1 MRRKLQYIILS
12 VLLVVSMNGCAF
24 TKASPRYGLITDSS
38 GVGKTGPNADIMN
51 TLLQI
56 AKQNESEA
64 RAYEAA
70 TDRASDLNAQF
81 DQAARDG
88 VGLAFACGD
97 RAGEA
102 LIRSQNEH
110 RKIKYALIG
119 DYTGS
124 EELKLENNAMRC
136 VFRYEDMGFI
146 AGYVAVMSGYRSL
159 AFVAGAYDDMSKRI
173 VSGYVQGAEYAA
185 EKLHLEEGA
194 VSVTGTYAGTAEL
207 SPLRMAD
214 ALAFYNSGAEIVMGV
229 GKNMSAAVSKA
240 AEYAERMFI
249 ATDIDLS
256 ATDTNC
262 IFSACP
268 MFSGAV
274 NTVVKYY
281 ETKDAFPEGKTIECG
296 ITEDAVGLAADNT
309 KLRTFTDENYRT
321 LKSDINEGKAV
332 ISSEETTRGNA
343 YVSFRIVNAPSS
355 EENKGSAS

>member
-1 MRRKLQYIILS
+1 MRQKVQYIILS
-12 VLLVVSMNGCAF
+12 VLLILSMTACGFKSA
-24 TKASPRYGLITDSS
+24 APRYGLVTDSS
-38 GVGKTGPNADIMN
+38 GVGKTGANADIMN

-56 AKQNESEA
+56 GKQKENEA

-70 TDRASDLNAQF
+70 TDKASDLDAQF
-81 DQAARDG
+81 DQAAGDG
-88 VGLAFACGD
+88 VGLVFAYGD

-102 LIRSQNEH
+102 LLRAQSAH
-110 RKIKYALIG
+110 RKVRYALIG

-124 EELKLENNAMRC
+124 EKLQLENNAVRC

-159 AFVAGAYDDMSKRI
+159 AFVAGSYDDMSKRI
-173 VSGYVQGAEYAA
+173 VSGYVQGAGYAA
-185 EKLHLEEGA
+185 EKLHLEEHA
-194 VSVTGTYAGTAEL
+194 VSVTGTYAGRAEL
-207 SPLRMAD
+207 TPLRMAD

-249 ATDIDLS
+249 STDIDLS

-268 MFSGAV
+268 VYSGAV
-274 NTVVKYY
+274 NTIVKYY
-281 ETKDAFPEGKTIECG
+281 ETKDAFLEGKTIECG
-296 ITEDAVGLAADNT
+296 ITEDAVGLAADYT
-309 KLRTFTDENYRT
+309 KLRTFTDDNFRT

-332 ISSEETTRGNA
+332 ISAEETTEGNT

-355 EENKGSAS
+355 EESTGSAS

>member
-1 MRRKLQYIILS
+1 MRRKLQCIILS
-12 VLLVVSMNGCAF
+12 VLLILSMSSCAF
-24 TKASPRYGLITDSS
+24 TKASPRYGLVTDSK
-38 GVGKTGPNADIMN
+38 GVGKTGANADIMN

-56 AKQNESEA
+56 GKQNENEA

-88 VGLAFACGD
+88 VGLAFACGE

-102 LIRSQNEH
+102 LLRSQSEH
-110 RKIKYALIG
+110 RKVKYVLIG
-119 DYTGS
+119 DSTGS
-124 EELKLENNAMRC
+124 EELKLENNTMRC

-194 VSVTGTYAGTAEL
+194 VSVTGTYAGTSEL
-207 SPLRMAD
+207 TPLRMAD

-240 AEYAERMFI
+240 AEHAERMFI
-249 ATDIDLS
+249 STDIDLS
-256 ATDTNC
+256 VTDTNC

-268 MFSGAV
+268 LYSGAV
-274 NTVVKYY
+274 TVAVKYF
-281 ETKDAFPEGKTIECG
+281 ETKDAFPEGKTVECG
-296 ITEDAVGLAADNT
+296 ITEDAVGLAVDYT
-309 KLRTFTDENYRT
+309 KLRTFTDDNYRT
-321 LKSDINEGKAV
+321 LKSDINDGKAV
-332 ISSEETTRGNA
+332 ISPEETTKGNA

-355 EENKGSAS
+355 EGYTGSAS